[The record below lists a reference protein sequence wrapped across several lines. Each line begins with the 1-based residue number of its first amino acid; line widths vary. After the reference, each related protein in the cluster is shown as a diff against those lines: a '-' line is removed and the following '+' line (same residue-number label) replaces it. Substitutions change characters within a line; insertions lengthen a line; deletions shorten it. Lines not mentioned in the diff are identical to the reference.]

1 MMKHSKSGMQSIR
14 TSTLM
19 LAISMA
25 MAGCGGGGG
34 GSSSSG
40 SASGAEDSNN
50 GGTSPQPVTCSETQY
65 LQEGICKNK
74 TAQSFEPLQLQ
85 RFLKGQAYQ
94 LNLKTDQDLTL
105 SFSSESPNICDF
117 ELGELKALGVGKC
130 TLTLTQA
137 GISQLLPVNSTM
149 MVDVIEAQAE
159 EHKDLNACHAG
170 RPSEAERQLFINT
183 LNEIRALHNLPKVRY
198 DQAYED
204 QMMQASMLLAVNEKT
219 SHYPDGTW
227 RCFSDIGYQG
237 ASTSNLNF
245 VQAYQPLA
253 SYGADTHVINW
264 LIEKNSSSIGH
275 RRHILSPFLSKTA
288 YGEVSNTEAKS
299 VATILGAAMKVVY
312 PYASQTLGTTMPKGV
327 IAYPYHV
334 YPKKFFAK
342 TEPLSLSILVN
353 TQNAYANNTVDFSQ
367 AKLIVTRR
375 DNQHI
380 QTISNIQYDNIS
392 YGLVAN
398 NLQFHFNA
406 MQYNVIYDVQV
417 QNVLVD
423 GKAEDYAYWFKVD
436 DQSDEQHLSG
446 EKRSAGESSNGI

>member
-1 MMKHSKSGMQSIR
+1 MKHSKTGIPSIT

-19 LAISMA
+19 LVISMA
-25 MAGCGGGGG
+25 MVGCGGGGSG
-34 GSSSSG
+34 GNTGSNSG
-40 SASGAEDSNN
+40 GTDGVND

-74 TAQSFEPLQLQ
+74 TAQRFEPLQIH

-94 LNLKTDQDLTL
+94 LNLKTDQDLDL
-105 SFSSESPNICDF
+105 SFSSQSPNICDF
-117 ELGELKALGVGKC
+117 EQGELKALDVGKC
-130 TLTLTQA
+130 TLTLIQA
-137 GISQLLPVNSTM
+137 GTSQLLPVNSTM
-149 MVDVIEAQAE
+149 VVDVIEADAE
-159 EHKDLNACHAG
+159 GHKDLNACQAG

-183 LNEIRALHNLPKVRY
+183 LNEIRALHHLPKVRY
-198 DQAYED
+198 DQVYED

-219 SHYPDGTW
+219 SHYPDRTW

-264 LIEKNSSSIGH
+264 LIEKNSASIGH
-275 RRHILSPFLSKTA
+275 RRHILSPFLTKTA
-288 YGEVSNTEAKS
+288 YGEVSNNEAKS
-299 VATILGAAMKVVY
+299 VPTILGAAMKVVY
-312 PYASQTLGTTMPKGV
+312 PYASQTLSTTIPKGV
-327 IAYPYHV
+327 IAYPYHT

-353 TQNAYANNTVDFSQ
+353 PQNAYANNTVDFSQ
-367 AKLIVTRR
+367 VKLTVTRR

-392 YGLVAN
+392 YGLLAN

-406 MQYNVIYDVQV
+406 MEYNVIYDVNV
-417 QNVLVD
+417 KNVLVD
-423 GKAEDYAYWFKVD
+423 GKAEDYTYWFKVD
-436 DQSDEQHLSG
+436 DQFGEQRLSG
-446 EKRSAGESSNGI
+446 EQRSARESSNEI

>member
-1 MMKHSKSGMQSIR
+1 MMKHSKKWTPSIR
-14 TSTLM
+14 ANTLM

-25 MAGCGGGGG
+25 MIGCGGG

-40 SASGAEDSNN
+40 GAGGAEDSNN

-65 LQEGICKNK
+65 LQEGVCKNK
-74 TAQSFEPLQLQ
+74 TAQRFEPLQIH
-85 RFLKGQAYQ
+85 RFLKGQTYQ
-94 LNLKTDQDLTL
+94 FNRKTDQDLTIR
-105 SFSSESPNICDF
+105 FSSESPNICDF
-117 ELGELKALGVGKC
+117 AQGELKVLDVGKC
-130 TLTLTQA
+130 SLKLTQA
-137 GISQLLPVNSTM
+137 GTSQILPLNSIM
-149 MVDVIEAQAE
+149 VVDVIEAQAE
-159 EHKDLNACHAG
+159 EHKDLNACQAG

-183 LNEIRALHNLPKVRY
+183 LNEIRALHHLPKVRY

-237 ASTSNLNF
+237 TSTSNLNF
-245 VQAYQPLA
+245 IQAYQPLV

-312 PYASQTLGTTMPKGV
+312 PYASQSLSTTMPKGV

-334 YPKKFFAK
+334 YPKKFFSK

-353 TQNAYANNTVDFSQ
+353 PQNAYANNTVDFSQ
-367 AKLIVTRR
+367 AKLVVTRR
-375 DNQHI
+375 DNQQI
-380 QTISNIQYDNIS
+380 QMISNIQYDNIS
-392 YGLVAN
+392 YGLLAN
-398 NLQFHFNA
+398 NLQFHFSA
-406 MQYNVIYDVQV
+406 MEYNVIYDVQV

-423 GKAEDYAYWFKVD
+423 GKVEDYTYWFKVD
-436 DQSDEQHLSG
+436 DQSSEQRSSG
-446 EKRSAGESSNGI
+446 EASN

>member
-1 MMKHSKSGMQSIR
+1 MMKHSKMGIPSIR
-14 TSTLM
+14 TTTLM

-25 MAGCGGGGG
+25 MIGCGGGGGGG

-40 SASGAEDSNN
+40 GAGGAEDSNN
-50 GGTSPQPVTCSETQY
+50 GGTSPQPVTCSKTQY
-65 LQEGICKNK
+65 LQEGICKSK
-74 TAQSFEPLQLQ
+74 TAQRFEPLQIH
-85 RFLKGQAYQ
+85 RFLKGQTYQ
-94 LNLKTDQDLTL
+94 LNIKTDQDLTVN
-105 SFSSESPNICDF
+105 FSSESPNICDF
-117 ELGELKALGVGKC
+117 EQGELKVLDVGKC
-130 TLTLTQA
+130 SLKLTQA
-137 GISQLLPVNSTM
+137 GTSQILPVNSTM
-149 MVDVIEAQAE
+149 LVDVIEANVE
-159 EHKDLNACHAG
+159 DHKDLNACQAG

-183 LNEIRALHNLPKVRY
+183 LNEIRALHHLPKVRY
-198 DQAYED
+198 DQSYED

-245 VQAYQPLA
+245 IQAYQPLA

-312 PYASQTLGTTMPKGV
+312 PYASQSLSTTMPKGV

-334 YPKKFFAK
+334 YPKKFFSK

-353 TQNAYANNTVDFSQ
+353 PQNAYANNQVDFSQ
-367 AKLIVTRR
+367 AKLVVTRR
-375 DNQHI
+375 DNQQS

-392 YGLVAN
+392 YGLLAN
-398 NLQFHFNA
+398 NLQFHFSA
-406 MQYNVIYDVQV
+406 MEYNVIYDVQV

-436 DQSDEQHLSG
+436 DQSSEQ
-446 EKRSAGESSNGI
+446 RSSAEASN

>member
-219 SHYPDGTW
+219 SHYPDRTW

-237 ASTSNLNF
+237 TSTSNLNF

-253 SYGADTHVINW
+253 SYGADTHLINW

-275 RRHILSPFLSKTA
+275 RRHIVKPL
-288 YGEVSNTEAKS
+288 N
-299 VATILGAAMKVVY
+299 Y
-312 PYASQTLGTTMPKGV
+312 PY
-327 IAYPYHV
+327 
-334 YPKKFFAK
+334 
-342 TEPLSLSILVN
+342 
-353 TQNAYANNTVDFSQ
+353 
-367 AKLIVTRR
+367 TR
-375 DNQHI
+375 
-380 QTISNIQYDNIS
+380 
-392 YGLVAN
+392 
-398 NLQFHFNA
+398 
-406 MQYNVIYDVQV
+406 
-417 QNVLVD
+417 
-423 GKAEDYAYWFKVD
+423 
-436 DQSDEQHLSG
+436 
-446 EKRSAGESSNGI
+446 

>member
-1 MMKHSKSGMQSIR
+1 MIKHSKTGIASIR

-19 LAISMA
+19 LVISMA
-25 MAGCGGGGG
+25 MAGCGGGGSG
-34 GSSSSG
+34 GSTGSNSG
-40 SASGAEDSNN
+40 GTDGAND

-183 LNEIRALHNLPKVRY
+183 LNEIRALHHLPKVRY

-253 SYGADTHVINW
+253 SYGADTHLINW

-275 RRHILSPFLSKTA
+275 RRHILSPFLSKTV

-299 VATILGAAMKVVY
+299 VSTILGAAMKVVY
-312 PYASQTLGTTMPKGV
+312 PYASQTLSTTMPKGV

-334 YPKKFFAK
+334 YPKKFFSKA
-342 TEPLSLSILVN
+342 EPLSLSILVN
-353 TQNAYANNTVDFSQ
+353 PENAYANNTVDFSQ
-367 AKLIVTRR
+367 AKLVVTRR

>member
-1 MMKHSKSGMQSIR
+1 MMKHSKTGIASIR

-25 MAGCGGGGG
+25 MVGCGGGGSG
-34 GSSSSG
+34 GSTGSNSG
-40 SASGAEDSNN
+40 GTDGAND

-74 TAQSFEPLQLQ
+74 TAQRFEPLQLQ

-94 LNLKTDQDLTL
+94 LNLKTDQDLAL
-105 SFSSESPNICDF
+105 SFSSESPSICDF
-117 ELGELKALGVGKC
+117 EQGELKALDVGKC
-130 TLTLTQA
+130 TLKLTQA
-137 GISQLLPVNSTM
+137 GTSQLLPVNSTM
-149 MVDVIEAQAE
+149 VVDVIEAQAE
-159 EHKDLNACHAG
+159 EHKDLNACQAG

-219 SHYPDGTW
+219 SHYPDRTW

-237 ASTSNLNF
+237 TSTSNLNF

-253 SYGADTHVINW
+253 SYGADSHVINW
-264 LIEKNSSSIGH
+264 LIEKNSVSIGH
-275 RRHILSPFLSKTA
+275 RRHLLSPFLSKTA

-312 PYASQTLGTTMPKGV
+312 PYASQTLSTTMPKGV
-327 IAYPYHV
+327 IAYPYHA

-353 TQNAYANNTVDFSQ
+353 PQNTYANNTVDFSQ
-367 AKLIVTRR
+367 AKLTVTRR
-375 DNQHI
+375 DNQQS

-398 NLQFHFNA
+398 NLQFHFSA
-406 MQYNVIYDVQV
+406 MEYNVIYDVNV

-423 GKAEDYAYWFKVD
+423 GKAEDYTYWFKVD
-436 DQSDEQHLSG
+436 DQSSEQHLSG
-446 EKRSAGESSNGI
+446 ESSNEI

>member
-1 MMKHSKSGMQSIR
+1 MMKHSKTGMASIR
-14 TSTLM
+14 SSTLM

-25 MAGCGGGGG
+25 MVGCGGGGSG
-34 GSSSSG
+34 GNTGSNSG
-40 SASGAEDSNN
+40 GTDGAND

-74 TAQSFEPLQLQ
+74 TAQRFEPLQIH

-105 SFSSESPNICDF
+105 SFSSQSPNICDF
-117 ELGELKALGVGKC
+117 EQGELKALDVGKC
-130 TLTLTQA
+130 TLKLTQA
-137 GISQLLPVNSTM
+137 GTSQLLPVNSTM

-159 EHKDLNACHAG
+159 EHKDLNACQAG

-253 SYGADTHVINW
+253 SYGADTHLINW
-264 LIEKNSSSIGH
+264 LIEKNSASIGH
-275 RRHILSPFLSKTA
+275 RRHILSPFLIKTA

-299 VATILGAAMKVVY
+299 VSTILGAAMKVVY
-312 PYASQTLGTTMPKGV
+312 PYASQTLSTTMPKGV

-353 TQNAYANNTVDFSQ
+353 PQNAYANNTVDFSQ
-367 AKLIVTRR
+367 AKLTVTRR
-375 DNQHI
+375 DNQQS

-436 DQSDEQHLSG
+436 DQSGEQRLSG
-446 EKRSAGESSNGI
+446 EKRSSGEPSDDI

>member
-1 MMKHSKSGMQSIR
+1 MQQGQHI
-14 TSTLM
+14 TT
-19 LAISMA
+19 
-25 MAGCGGGGG
+25 
-34 GSSSSG
+34 
-40 SASGAEDSNN
+40 
-50 GGTSPQPVTCSETQY
+50 
-65 LQEGICKNK
+65 
-74 TAQSFEPLQLQ
+74 
-85 RFLKGQAYQ
+85 FL
-94 LNLKTDQDLTL
+94 T
-105 SFSSESPNICDF
+105 
-117 ELGELKALGVGKC
+117 
-130 TLTLTQA
+130 
-137 GISQLLPVNSTM
+137 
-149 MVDVIEAQAE
+149 
-159 EHKDLNACHAG
+159 
-170 RPSEAERQLFINT
+170 
-183 LNEIRALHNLPKVRY
+183 
-198 DQAYED
+198 
-204 QMMQASMLLAVNEKT
+204 
-219 SHYPDGTW
+219 
-227 RCFSDIGYQG
+227 
-237 ASTSNLNF
+237 
-245 VQAYQPLA
+245 
-253 SYGADTHVINW
+253 
-264 LIEKNSSSIGH
+264 
-275 RRHILSPFLSKTA
+275 KTA

>member
-1 MMKHSKSGMQSIR
+1 MMKRIKKGIPSIR
-14 TSTLM
+14 ISTLM
-19 LAISMA
+19 LTISMA
-25 MAGCGGGGG
+25 MVGCGGG

-40 SASGAEDSNN
+40 SAGGAEDSNN

-65 LQEGICKNK
+65 LQEGICKTK
-74 TAQSFEPLQLQ
+74 TAQRFEPLQVT

-94 LNLKTDQDLTL
+94 LNLKTDHDLAL
-105 SFSSESPNICDF
+105 SLSSQSPNICDF
-117 ELGELKALGVGKC
+117 EQGELKALDVGKC
-130 TLTLTQA
+130 TLILTQA
-137 GISQLLPVNSTM
+137 GTSQLLPVNSTM
-149 MVDVIEAQAE
+149 VVDVIENDAE
-159 EHKDLNACHAG
+159 DLKDLNACQAG

-183 LNEIRALHNLPKVRY
+183 LNEIRALHHLPKVRY

-219 SHYPDGTW
+219 SHYPDRTW

-237 ASTSNLNF
+237 PSTSNLNF
-245 VQAYQPLA
+245 IQAYQPLA
-253 SYGADTHVINW
+253 SYGADTHLINW

-275 RRHILSPFLSKTA
+275 RRHILSPFLTKTA

-299 VATILGAAMKVVY
+299 VSTILGAAMKVVY
-312 PYASQTLGTTMPKGV
+312 PYASQTLSTTMPKGV
-327 IAYPYHV
+327 IAYPYHA

-353 TQNAYANNTVDFSQ
+353 PQNAYANNTVDFSQ
-367 AKLIVTRR
+367 AKLTVTRR
-375 DNQHI
+375 DNQQS

-398 NLQFHFNA
+398 NLQFHFSA
-406 MQYNVIYDVQV
+406 MEYNVIYDVNV

-423 GKAEDYAYWFKVD
+423 GKAEDYTYWFKVD
-436 DQSDEQHLSG
+436 DQSSEQHLSG
-446 EKRSAGESSNGI
+446 ESSNEI

>member
-1 MMKHSKSGMQSIR
+1 MMKRIKKGTPSIR
-14 TSTLM
+14 TTTLM

-25 MAGCGGGGG
+25 MVGCGGGSGG
-34 GSSSSG
+34 NTGSNSG
-40 SASGAEDSNN
+40 GTDGAND
-50 GGTSPQPVTCSETQY
+50 GGTSPQPVICSEKQY

-74 TAQSFEPLQLQ
+74 TAQRFEPLQLH

-94 LNLKTDQDLTL
+94 LNLKTDQDLDL
-105 SFSSESPNICDF
+105 SFSSQSPNICDF
-117 ELGELKALGVGKC
+117 EQGELKALDVGKC
-130 TLTLTQA
+130 TLTLIQA
-137 GISQLLPVNSTM
+137 GTSQLLPVNSTM
-149 MVDVIEAQAE
+149 VVDVIEADAE
-159 EHKDLNACHAG
+159 GHKDLNACQAG

-183 LNEIRALHNLPKVRY
+183 LNEIRALHHLPKVRY
-198 DQAYED
+198 DQVYED

-219 SHYPDGTW
+219 SHYPDRTW

-253 SYGADTHVINW
+253 SYGADTHLINW

-275 RRHILSPFLSKTA
+275 RRHILSPFLTKTA
-288 YGEVSNTEAKS
+288 YGEVSNNEAKS
-299 VATILGAAMKVVY
+299 VPTILGAAMKVVY
-312 PYASQTLGTTMPKGV
+312 PYASQTLSTTIPKGV
-327 IAYPYHV
+327 IAYPYHT

-353 TQNAYANNTVDFSQ
+353 PQNAYANNTVDFSQ
-367 AKLIVTRR
+367 VKLTVTRR

-392 YGLVAN
+392 YGLLAN

-423 GKAEDYAYWFKVD
+423 GKAEDYTYWFKVD
-436 DQSDEQHLSG
+436 DQFGEQRLSG
-446 EKRSAGESSNGI
+446 EQRSAGESSNEI

>member
-1 MMKHSKSGMQSIR
+1 M
-14 TSTLM
+14 
-19 LAISMA
+19 
-25 MAGCGGGGG
+25 
-34 GSSSSG
+34 
-40 SASGAEDSNN
+40 
-50 GGTSPQPVTCSETQY
+50 V
-65 LQEGICKNK
+65 
-74 TAQSFEPLQLQ
+74 
-85 RFLKGQAYQ
+85 
-94 LNLKTDQDLTL
+94 
-105 SFSSESPNICDF
+105 
-117 ELGELKALGVGKC
+117 
-130 TLTLTQA
+130 
-137 GISQLLPVNSTM
+137 
-149 MVDVIEAQAE
+149 VDVIEAHAE
-159 EHKDLNACHAG
+159 NHKDLNACQAG

-183 LNEIRALHNLPKVRY
+183 LNEIRTLHNLPKVRY

-264 LIEKNSSSIGH
+264 LIEKNSTSIGH

-299 VATILGAAMKVVY
+299 VPTILGAAMKVVY
-312 PYASQTLGTTMPKGV
+312 PYASQTLSTTMPKGV

-353 TQNAYANNTVDFSQ
+353 PQNAYANNTVDFSQ
-367 AKLIVTRR
+367 VKLTVTRR

-392 YGLVAN
+392 YGLLAN
-398 NLQFHFNA
+398 NLQFHFSA
-406 MQYNVIYDVQV
+406 MEYNVIYDVNV
-417 QNVLVD
+417 QHVMVD

-436 DQSDEQHLSG
+436 DQSGEQRLSG
-446 EKRSAGESSNGI
+446 EQRSAGEPSDDI

>member
-1 MMKHSKSGMQSIR
+1 MMKCIKTGMASIR

-25 MAGCGGGGG
+25 MAGCGGGG
-34 GSSSSG
+34 SSSSG
-40 SASGAEDSNN
+40 STDGADGANN

-65 LQEGICKNK
+65 LHEGICKNK
-74 TAQSFEPLQLQ
+74 TVQRFEPLQIP

-105 SFSSESPNICDF
+105 SFKSESPKICDF
-117 ELGELKALGVGKC
+117 EQGELKALDLGKC

-137 GISQLLPVNSTM
+137 GTSQLLPVHSTM
-149 MVDVIEAQAE
+149 VVDVLEAKAE
-159 EHKDLNACHAG
+159 DNKDLNACQAG

-183 LNEIRALHNLPKVRY
+183 LNEIRTLHNLPKVRY

-219 SHYPDGTW
+219 SHYPDRTW

-253 SYGADTHVINW
+253 SYGADTHLINW

-275 RRHILSPFLSKTA
+275 RRHILSPFLTKTA

-299 VATILGAAMKVVY
+299 VSTILGAAMKVVY
-312 PYASQTLGTTMPKGV
+312 PFASQTLSTTMPKGV

-353 TQNAYANNTVDFSQ
+353 PQNAYANNTVDFSQ
-367 AKLIVTRR
+367 AKLTVKRR
-375 DNQHI
+375 DNQQS

-398 NLQFHFNA
+398 NLQFHFSA

-436 DQSDEQHLSG
+436 DQSAEQHLSG
-446 EKRSAGESSNGI
+446 EQRSAGESSNEI

>member
-1 MMKHSKSGMQSIR
+1 MMKRIKKGTPSIR
-14 TSTLM
+14 TTTLM

-25 MAGCGGGGG
+25 MVGCGGGSGG
-34 GSSSSG
+34 NTGSNSG
-40 SASGAEDSNN
+40 GTDGAND
-50 GGTSPQPVTCSETQY
+50 GGTSPQPVICSETQY

-74 TAQSFEPLQLQ
+74 TAQRFEPLQLH

-94 LNLKTDQDLTL
+94 LNLKTDQDLDL
-105 SFSSESPNICDF
+105 SFSSQSPNICDF
-117 ELGELKALGVGKC
+117 EQGELKALDVGKC
-130 TLTLTQA
+130 TLTLIQA
-137 GISQLLPVNSTM
+137 GTSQLLPVNSTM
-149 MVDVIEAQAE
+149 VVDVIEADAE
-159 EHKDLNACHAG
+159 GHKDLNACQAG

-219 SHYPDGTW
+219 SHYPDRTW

-253 SYGADTHVINW
+253 SYGADTHLINW

-299 VATILGAAMKVVY
+299 VPTILGAAMKVVY
-312 PYASQTLGTTMPKGV
+312 PYASQTLSTTIPKGV
-327 IAYPYHV
+327 IAYPYHT

-353 TQNAYANNTVDFSQ
+353 PQNAYANNTVDFSQ
-367 AKLIVTRR
+367 VKLTVTRR

-392 YGLVAN
+392 YGLLAN

-406 MQYNVIYDVQV
+406 MEYNVIYDVNV
-417 QNVLVD
+417 KNVLVD
-423 GKAEDYAYWFKVD
+423 GKAEDYTYWFKVD
-436 DQSDEQHLSG
+436 DQFGEQRLSG
-446 EKRSAGESSNGI
+446 EQRSARESSNEI

>member
-1 MMKHSKSGMQSIR
+1 MIKHSKTGISSIR

-19 LAISMA
+19 LVISMA
-25 MAGCGGGGG
+25 MAGCGGGGSG
-34 GSSSSG
+34 GSTGSNSG
-40 SASGAEDSNN
+40 GTDGAND

-74 TAQSFEPLQLQ
+74 TAQRFEPLQLQ

-94 LNLKTDQDLTL
+94 LNLKTDQDLAL
-105 SFSSESPNICDF
+105 SFSSESPSICDF
-117 ELGELKALGVGKC
+117 EQGELKALDLGKC
-130 TLTLTQA
+130 SLKLTQA
-137 GISQLLPVNSTM
+137 GTSQLLPVNSTM
-149 MVDVIEAQAE
+149 VVDVIENDAE
-159 EHKDLNACHAG
+159 QHKDLNACQAG

-183 LNEIRALHNLPKVRY
+183 LNEIRALHHLPKVRY

-253 SYGADTHVINW
+253 SYGADTHLINW

-275 RRHILSPFLSKTA
+275 RRHILSPFLSKTV

-299 VATILGAAMKVVY
+299 VSTILGAAMKVVY
-312 PYASQTLGTTMPKGV
+312 PYASQTLSTTMPKGV

-334 YPKKFFAK
+334 YPKKFFSKA
-342 TEPLSLSILVN
+342 EPLSLSILVN
-353 TQNAYANNTVDFSQ
+353 PENAYANNTVDFSQ
-367 AKLIVTRR
+367 AKLVVTRR

-398 NLQFHFNA
+398 NLQFHFSA

-423 GKAEDYAYWFKVD
+423 GKAEDYVYWFKVD
-436 DQSDEQHLSG
+436 DQSAEQHLSG
-446 EKRSAGESSNGI
+446 EQRSAGESSNEI

>member
-1 MMKHSKSGMQSIR
+1 MMKHSKTGIASIR

-19 LAISMA
+19 LVISMA
-25 MAGCGGGGG
+25 MAGCGGGGSG
-34 GSSSSG
+34 GSTGSNSG
-40 SASGAEDSNN
+40 GTDGAND

-74 TAQSFEPLQLQ
+74 TAQRFEPLQLQ

-94 LNLKTDQDLTL
+94 LNLKTDQDLAL

-117 ELGELKALGVGKC
+117 EQGELKALDLGKC
-130 TLTLTQA
+130 SLKLTQA
-137 GISQLLPVNSTM
+137 GTSQLLPVNSTM
-149 MVDVIEAQAE
+149 VVDVIENDAE
-159 EHKDLNACHAG
+159 QHKDLNACQAG

-183 LNEIRALHNLPKVRY
+183 LNEIRALHHLPKVRY

-227 RCFSDIGYQG
+227 SCFSDIGYQG

-253 SYGADTHVINW
+253 SYGADTHLINW

-275 RRHILSPFLSKTA
+275 RRHMLSPFLSKTA

-299 VATILGAAMKVVY
+299 VATILGAAMKVGY
-312 PYASQTLGTTMPKGV
+312 PYASQTLSTTMPKGV
-327 IAYPYHV
+327 IAYPYHA

-353 TQNAYANNTVDFSQ
+353 PQNAYANNTVDFSQ
-367 AKLIVTRR
+367 AKLTVTRR

-392 YGLVAN
+392 YGLLAN
-398 NLQFHFNA
+398 NLQFHFSA
-406 MQYNVIYDVQV
+406 MKYNVFYDVQV

-423 GKAEDYAYWFKVD
+423 GKAEDYTYWFKVD
-436 DQSDEQHLSG
+436 DQSG